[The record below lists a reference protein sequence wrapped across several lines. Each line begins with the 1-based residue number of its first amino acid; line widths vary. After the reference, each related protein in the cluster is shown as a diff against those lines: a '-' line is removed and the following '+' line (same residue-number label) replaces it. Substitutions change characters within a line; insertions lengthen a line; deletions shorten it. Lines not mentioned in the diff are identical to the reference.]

1 MKHFLFLALLVS
13 GLHAADAQKKFSF
26 YAIGDM
32 PYHNPADIEK
42 FKKLTSEINARKPAF
57 TVHVGDIKN
66 GSTECSDDYFRMMAR
81 LFNAFRSPLIY
92 TPGDNEWTDCGRPKA
107 GGYDPIERLATL
119 RKLYFQNDRS
129 FGQKP
134 LTFSSQRERDGYEEF
149 VENVMWRK
157 QGITFG
163 TLHVVGSNNNFK
175 AQPESNGEFLK
186 RDKANLAW
194 IAEIF
199 NTARA
204 HNDAGIVLVMH
215 AAMIY
220 NSDKENGFT
229 HIVEKL
235 RNEVENFKKP
245 VLLLYGDHHR
255 FAVSKPLTDSQG
267 NLVSNFTALMV
278 FGDRDMHAVRIDV
291 NARSKEVFSFSELV
305 MRY

>member
-1 MKHFLFLALLVS
+1 VKHFLFIALLVS
-13 GLHAADAQKKFSF
+13 CLHPADAQKTFSF

-42 FKKLTSEINARKPAF
+42 FRKLTAEINARKPAF

-66 GSTECSDDYFRMMAR
+66 GSTECSDDYFRMMVG

-119 RKLYFQNDRS
+119 RKIFFRNNQS
-129 FGQKP
+129 FGKKP
-134 LTFSSQRERDGYEEF
+134 LTFSSQHAREGYEDF

-163 TLHVVGSNNNFK
+163 TLHVVGSNNDFK
-175 AQPESNGEFLK
+175 GSPQLDAEFLK

-220 NSDKENGFT
+220 NSNEDNGFT
-229 HIVEKL
+229 SIVEKL
-235 RNEVENFKKP
+235 RTETEKFRKP

-267 NLVSNFTALMV
+267 SLISNFTALMV

-291 NARSKEVFSFSELV
+291 NARSREVFSFSELV
-305 MRY
+305 MEY